1 MPTDTFDLRTTPSF
15 VASQI
20 WSLRHGFTLLHAMLH
35 DLLDEEGDISE
46 ESIYRILW
54 TADHVKRELDA
65 AYAYAE
71 GLAEA
76 ERARVAAGRS
86 SVVLQAAE

>member
-1 MPTDTFDLRTTPSF
+1 MTNTFDLKTTPSF
-15 VASQI
+15 VASQV
-20 WSLRHGFTLLHAMLH
+20 WGLRHGFTILHAMLH
-35 DLLDEEGDISE
+35 DLRDEEGEITE

-65 AYAYAE
+65 AYAYTE

-86 SVVLQAAE
+86 AVVLQAAE